1 MVIRSYH
8 PTDLRAGLVAYVY
21 NCRKVSTLVWIIR
34 LLMALALPS
43 LLDTFSSVFSSIVL
57 VIINRTL
64 INRLTEPPPEMEGQ
78 V

>member
-1 MVIRSYH
+1 MFYH
-8 PTDLRAGLVAYVY
+8 PCNVYLRAGLVAYVY
-21 NCRKVSTLVWIIR
+21 NCRKVSTLLWIIK

-57 VIINRTL
+57 V
-64 INRLTEPPPEMEGQ
+64 